1 MVICISFDN
10 GGIIMKYAGDT
21 FYLVIYEGEIVDVSG
36 DDDEAESIANGIND
50 RNVNSEVRGA
60 GYDPEE
66 LTADEMA
73 GFAFSAGFNGGYAYY
88 EAITIPEEPDE
99 DNEDTEVETEDSVVY
114 TSGGDE
120 FTYRDI
126 INAIDEAIAA
136 EEFEDNEDNGEDDED
151 YDDEDCEE

>member
-1 MVICISFDN
+1 
-10 GGIIMKYAGDT
+10 MKYAGDT
-21 FYLVIYEGEIVDVSG
+21 YYLVIHEGEIVDVSG
-36 DDDEAESIANGIND
+36 DDDEAESIANGINN

-60 GYDPEE
+60 GYDPDE

-88 EAITIPEEPDE
+88 EAITIPEEPEGD
-99 DNEDTEVETEDSVVY
+99 DDDAEVETEDSTVY

-126 INAIDEAIAA
+126 INAIDIAIAA
-136 EEFEDNEDNGEDDED
+136 EEFENNDDNGEDDEG
-151 YDDEDCEE
+151 YDDEDYEE